1 MEVLKAIFR
10 GEVVELAYGVVFR
23 LASADKGTLAW
34 VNTVEGCKDY
44 RFWVEKGSNISGS
57 RYKVHPRKGKPY
69 PVITERA
76 SFDVA
81 IGDVVLFV
89 PPSDNQGITVFPV
102 VNLNT
107 YQAAVRRQAK
117 LDSVIKPSSAP
128 SRKKDHRWVDDPTP
142 QRHCTHK
149 TAAP

>member
-1 MEVLKAIFR
+1 MEALKAIFR

-23 LASADKGTLAW
+23 LASAKEGTIAW
-34 VNTVEGCKDY
+34 VNTVEGGQDY
-44 RFWVEKGSNISGS
+44 RFWVEKGSNLSGS
-57 RYKVHPRKGKPY
+57 RYKVRPRKGKPY

-89 PPSDNQGITVFPV
+89 PPSDNQVITVFPV
-102 VNLNT
+102 VNFNT
-107 YQAAVRRQAK
+107 YQAAVRRQTK
-117 LDSVIKPSSAP
+117 IDSTFKPTAAP
-128 SRKKDHRWVDDPTP
+128 SHKRDHRWVDDPIP
-142 QRHCTHK
+142 KRNHARK